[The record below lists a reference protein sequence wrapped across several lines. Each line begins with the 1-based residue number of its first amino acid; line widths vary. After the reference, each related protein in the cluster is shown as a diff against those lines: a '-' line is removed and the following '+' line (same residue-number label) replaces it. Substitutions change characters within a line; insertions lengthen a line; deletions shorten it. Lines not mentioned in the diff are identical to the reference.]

1 MTKMLSASGGLSP
14 PDPLTRGSAPG
25 PRWGLCPQT
34 PVMFVL
40 CTCHGAPQLLLL
52 PMILVPR
59 APHLF
64 WQVYAYER
72 TRSSMYP
79 IRRVLSNKL
88 TGRRCCC
95 RWDSHTAICR
105 RSDEQ
110 MDARPFSF
118 IHFIHFLLQQS
129 AVTSSSNS
137 QWAGQKGYKALTL
150 TAHRYIYPAPHT
162 LRAASIISFGAYI
175 LSVKKIPVAR
185 FPKFGNISNRLGL

>member
-1 MTKMLSASGGLSP
+1 MEEAHHRSVLQP
-14 PDPLTRGSAPG
+14 APAA
-25 PRWGLCPQT
+25 RHPQR
-34 PVMFVL
+34 V
-40 CTCHGAPQLLLL
+40 
-52 PMILVPR
+52 
-59 APHLF
+59 
-64 WQVYAYER
+64 
-72 TRSSMYP
+72 RSSMYP
-79 IRRVLSNKL
+79 VRRVLSNKL

-95 RWDSHTAICR
+95 RWDSHTAIGGLCR
-105 RSDEQ
+105 RSDGQ

-137 QWAGQKGYKALTL
+137 QCAGQKGYKALT